1 MIFTGKRQAGKTH
14 NMVME
19 VLDRYKDGDRIAIVG
34 YNIDHAKRIEFVL
47 IRAYMNKYRISYNEA
62 ESFRKNIKIVKLNEI
77 SDFDHVLIDEL
88 DIVLGSK
95 CVCSTGGV
103 VNLVRKD
110 EQYKGYEDTI
120 GFDKYTFQ
128 EKENIIYK
136 KEKDTE
142 KFADELLNVVLSK
155 LNEKGI
161 NLSKN
166 NEENFLDEKRT
177 IDKILK
183 ALLEIGISIELKD
196 DIPDSEIPSVL
207 LEIKQFVF
215 DVMQCF
221 KNEIEKCTKE
231 IELTPKDDVCH
242 MIEMYVKRSMYEHK
256 HDVLNE
262 LNLQ

>member
-1 MIFTGKRQAGKTH
+1 MIFVGKRQAGKTH

-34 YNIDHAKRIEFVL
+34 YNLDHAKHIEFVL

-88 DIVLGSK
+88 DRVLGSK
-95 CVCSTGGV
+95 CVCSTGGAI
-103 VNLVRKD
+103 NLVRKD
-110 EQYKGYEDTI
+110 EQYKEYEDTI

-128 EKENIIYK
+128 EKENIVHK
-136 KEKDTE
+136 KEKDME
-142 KFADELLNVVLSK
+142 KLADELLDGILLK
-155 LNEKGI
+155 LKEQGI
-161 NLSKN
+161 ELFKN
-166 NEENFLDEKRT
+166 NKETFSEERET

-183 ALLEIGISIELKD
+183 ALLEIGVSIELKD
-196 DIPDSEIPSVL
+196 DVPDNEIPSVL
-207 LEIKQFVF
+207 LEMKQFVF

-221 KNEIEKCTKE
+221 KSEIEKCTKE
-231 IELTPKDDVCH
+231 MDLTPKVDFCH
-242 MIEMYVKRSMYEHK
+242 MIEMQVKRNMYERK
-256 HDVLNE
+256 YNILSK